1 MKKIIIMLL
10 LAYSTTIYAQ
20 SINNIEA
27 LIQEGRYTEA
37 AKQLRPL
44 ADRGNAEAQYLAA
57 KLFFEGNGVNKSEVQ
72 GIKYAKLSAAQGNDN
87 VAVMMLRIWRDTQS
101 STLRTAIAQVIKD
114 YVKRFPSTKD
124 NSKTWLLYAYY
135 SLVGSRIPEWGFTTN
150 EDLGWSIIE
159 NAKMTNVLEELG
171 IKPKAYLDYV
181 LGKSGYSSMIQYVNQ
196 QSYVSDF
203 LLDVIVSDLKESSGS
218 PLNDKYN
225 PWYPMARD
233 GNKYALYICAKRFYD
248 YYKTQNDKYGLGS
261 GYITLATSY
270 SKKAYN
276 AGIQKAKELADETEN
291 YHIGQMI
298 NHKGNIYKVYVV
310 GNGFVGGYSA
320 ASKECRVL
328 SRAEA
333 NQWVNQTGVHLPN
346 NELVLKY
353 LLAEVAKS
361 GQDVSGGYWIINGV
375 CEFDSKGNFIK
386 FYLPQDVPA
395 RLGNRH
401 KTYLIL

>member
-1 MKKIIIMLL
+1 MKKLFLLLL
-10 LAYSTTIYAQ
+10 LACTTSIYAQ
-20 SINNIEA
+20 SLSIVES
-27 LIQEGRYTEA
+27 LLQQGRYTEA

-44 ADRGNAEAQYLAA
+44 ADRGNAKAQLYAA
-57 KLFFEGNGVNKSEVQ
+57 QLFFEGKGVTKSEAQ
-72 GIKYAKLSAAQGNDN
+72 GIKYAKLAASQGNDD
-87 VAVMMLRIWRDTQS
+87 VAEYMMRVWRETQS
-101 STLRTAIAQVIKD
+101 NTLRTAISQLIKD
-114 YVKRFPSTKD
+114 YVKRYPSTRD
-124 NSKTWLLYAYY
+124 NSKTWVLYAYY
-135 SLVGSRIPEWGFTTN
+135 SIVGSRAPEWNFTTD
-150 EDLGWSIIE
+150 EDLGWSILEKTKI
-159 NAKMTNVLEELG
+159 KNVLEELG
-171 IKPKAYLDYV
+171 LKPKAYLNYV
-181 LGKSGYSSMIQYVNQ
+181 LEKSGYSSMTQYISQNNN
-196 QSYVSDF
+196 VSDF
-203 LLDVIVSDLKESSGS
+203 LLDVIVSDLKESPGS
-218 PLNDKYN
+218 PLSDKYN
-225 PWYPMARD
+225 PWYPLARD

-248 YYKTQNDKYGLGS
+248 YYINQNDKYGLGS

-276 AGIQKAKELADETEN
+276 AGIQKAKELADETEK

-298 NHKGNIYKVYVV
+298 NHKGSIYKVYVV

-328 SRAEA
+328 SRTEA

-361 GQDVSGGYWIINGV
+361 GTDVSGGYWIINGV
-375 CEFDSKGNFIK
+375 CEFDSKGNFMK

>member
-1 MKKIIIMLL
+1 MKKIITLLL
-10 LAYSTTIYAQ
+10 LAYCTTIYAQ
-20 SINNIEA
+20 SLSSIES
-27 LIQEGRYTEA
+27 LLKQGRYTEA

-44 ADRGNAEAQYLAA
+44 ADRGNSTAQFWAA
-57 KLFFEGNGVNKSEVQ
+57 VLFFEGKGVNKSEVQ
-72 GIKYAKLSAAQGNDN
+72 GIKYAKLAASQGNDD
-87 VAVMMLRIWRDTQS
+87 VAEYMMRVWRETQS
-101 STLRTAIAQVIKD
+101 NTLRTAISQLIKD
-114 YVKRFPSTKD
+114 YVKRYPSTRD
-124 NSKTWLLYAYY
+124 NSKTWVLYAYY
-135 SLVGSRIPEWGFTTN
+135 SIVGSRAPEWNFTTD
-150 EDLGWSIIE
+150 EDLGWSILEKTKI
-159 NAKMTNVLEELG
+159 KNVLEELG
-171 IKPKAYLDYV
+171 LKPKAYLNYV
-181 LGKSGYSSMIQYVNQ
+181 LEKSGYSSMTQYISQNNN
-196 QSYVSDF
+196 VSDF
-203 LLDVIVSDLKESSGS
+203 LLDVIVSDLKESPGS
-218 PLNDKYN
+218 PLSDKYN
-225 PWYPMARD
+225 PWYPLARD

-248 YYKTQNDKYGLGS
+248 YYINQNDKYGLGS

-276 AGIQKAKELADETEN
+276 AGIQKAKELADETEK
-291 YHIGQMI
+291 YHVGQMI
-298 NHKGNIYKVYVV
+298 NHKGSIYKVYVV

-328 SRAEA
+328 SRTEA

-361 GQDVSGGYWIINGV
+361 GTDVSGGYWIINGV